1 MYEEDFYGMNVGERL
16 VCVKGYTHPNIGTI
30 CRKGQKYKVYSTRVE
45 TDGDTEY
52 AIGKIKEDGGVWM
65 CTKYIAEHFDKEDK

>member
-1 MYEEDFYGMNVGERL
+1 M
-16 VCVKGYTHPNIGTI
+16 GTI

-65 CTKYIAEHFDKEDK
+65 CTRFIAEHFIKEEK